1 MAKLSKEELEK
12 IHKLMSDFNQLK
24 IQLGDTTITQ
34 HNLLAKVDELKI
46 QYAEEENL
54 LIEKGIKSVQ
64 VATLD
69 PNPLVAGK
77 GVQLLKDA
85 GVEVT
90 VASEEFTL

>member
-46 QYAEEENL
+46 QYAEEENFRNQIYICFL
-54 LIEKGIKSVQ
+54 SCNGEDKHIRNYN
-64 VATLD
+64 T
-69 PNPLVAGK
+69 
-77 GVQLLKDA
+77 
-85 GVEVT
+85 
-90 VASEEFTL
+90 

>member
-1 MAKLSKEELEK
+1 MAKLNKEELEK

-54 LIEKGIKSVQ
+54 LIEKYG
-64 VATLD
+64 
-69 PNPLVAGK
+69 
-77 GVQLLKDA
+77 KDA
-85 GVEVT
+85 VINIQTGDVQQKEK
-90 VASEEFTL
+90 

>member
-12 IHKLMSDFNQLK
+12 IHKLMADFNQLK

-54 LIEKGIKSVQ
+54 LIEKYGQDAVINVQ
-64 VATLD
+64 TGD
-69 PNPLVAGK
+69 
-77 GVQLLKDA
+77 VQQK
-85 GVEVT
+85 EK
-90 VASEEFTL
+90 

>member
-1 MAKLSKEELEK
+1 MAKLNKEELEN

-54 LIEKGIKSVQ
+54 LIEKYGQDAVINVQ
-64 VATLD
+64 TGD
-69 PNPLVAGK
+69 
-77 GVQLLKDA
+77 VQQK
-85 GVEVT
+85 EK
-90 VASEEFTL
+90 

>member
-1 MAKLSKEELEK
+1 MAKLNKEELEK

-54 LIEKGIKSVQ
+54 LIEKYG
-64 VATLD
+64 
-69 PNPLVAGK
+69 
-77 GVQLLKDA
+77 KDA
-85 GVEVT
+85 VINVQTGDVQQKEK
-90 VASEEFTL
+90 

>member
-54 LIEKGIKSVQ
+54 LIEKYG
-64 VATLD
+64 
-69 PNPLVAGK
+69 
-77 GVQLLKDA
+77 KDA
-85 GVEVT
+85 VINVQTGDVQQKEK
-90 VASEEFTL
+90 